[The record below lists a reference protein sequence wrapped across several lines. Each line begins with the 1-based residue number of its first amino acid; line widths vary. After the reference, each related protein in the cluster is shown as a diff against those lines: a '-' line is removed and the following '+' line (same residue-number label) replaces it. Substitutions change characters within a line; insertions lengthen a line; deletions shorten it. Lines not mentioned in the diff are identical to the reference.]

1 MKEEGPLDEHFD
13 VNPNS
18 AHHEDQG
25 QMIYFVKIRIAYKVR
40 RGNGYVNY
48 YRTMELPTRM
58 KSIEDMNSSPEMILN
73 MMASFKLTGKKIFD
87 FHVSEELSRQPLSR
101 SFTHKESEYGKEIKK

>member
-1 MKEEGPLDEHFD
+1 MKEERGPLDEHFD

-18 AHHEDQG
+18 AHQKDDG
-25 QMIYFVKIRIAYKVR
+25 QMIYFVKIKVAYKVK

-73 MMASFKLTGKKIFD
+73 LMATFKLTGKKVFD
-87 FHVSEELSRQPLSR
+87 FHVSDELSRQPLSK
-101 SFTHKESEYGKEIKK
+101 SFAHKESDYKK